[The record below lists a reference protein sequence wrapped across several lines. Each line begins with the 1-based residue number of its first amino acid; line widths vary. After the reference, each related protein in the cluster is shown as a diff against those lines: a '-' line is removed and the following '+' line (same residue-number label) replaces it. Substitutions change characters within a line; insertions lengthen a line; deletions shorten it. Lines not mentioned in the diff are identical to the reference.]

1 MKHFYDSYVLPYLV
15 HHVCANSKFSAE
27 RQKTVP
33 RAKGV
38 VVELGMGSGLNLPF
52 YDPAHVTSVTG
63 IDPSF
68 KLTERAACRMEDL
81 LFPVETVTGSAEEL
95 PVDDNST
102 DTVLSTFTL
111 CTIPD
116 LARALDEAR
125 RVLKPGGCLV
135 FCEHGLS
142 EDTSIAKWQNRLNPL
157 WRPIAGG
164 CHLNRDIPKF
174 IEAAGFEIEEL
185 QTRYMEGTPSI
196 GSFLFQGIAV
206 ARE

>member
-1 MKHFYDSYVLPYLV
+1 MKHFYDTYILPHLV

-27 RQKTVP
+27 RQKVVP
-33 RAKGV
+33 RAKGS

-52 YDPAHVTSVTG
+52 YDAAQVTSVTG

-68 KLTERAACRMEDL
+68 KLAEKAACRMEDL
-81 LFPVETVTGSAEEL
+81 QFPVETVTGSAEEL
-95 PVDDNST
+95 PVDDNSA

-116 LARALDEAR
+116 LIRALEEAR
-125 RVLKPGGCLV
+125 RVLKPGGKLV

-142 EDTSIAKWQNRLNPL
+142 EDISIAKWQNRLNPL

-164 CHLNRDIPKF
+164 CHLNRDIPRF
-174 IEAAGFEIEEL
+174 IKAAGFEIEEL
-185 QTRYMEGTPSI
+185 QTCYMDGAPGIS
-196 GSFLFQGIAV
+196 SFLFQGT
-206 ARE
+206 ARPR